1 MKLLILTQ
9 YYPPETGAAQNRL
22 HELAKRLSKKG
33 IDVNV
38 LAAMPNYPQM
48 RIFEGYRKKCHV
60 KESIDDIT
68 VMRSWIY
75 VKNSKSIFH
84 RLINYF
90 SFVISS
96 FFTGWF
102 RLGKYDYVLCE
113 SPPLF
118 LGISAYL
125 LSRLKRAKLIFNV
138 SDLWPESAEKLGL
151 IKSKF
156 LLGMSTRLEECLY
169 KRSALIV
176 GQTQGIVS
184 NISGRFPQKHVYWL
198 PNGAE
203 LKYYD
208 PNSYDKGWRE
218 QNGFR
223 NDDFLVFYGGIFG
236 HAQGLE
242 VIINAADHLRDHR
255 KIKFVIMG
263 NGPLKDEITRMKKE
277 KNLHN
282 VSLFDTVPKSKMPN
296 VLLEID
302 VSVVPLKKLELFK
315 GAIPSKI
322 FESLA
327 MMKPI
332 LLGVEGEAKELFIDE
347 GECGLAYE
355 PENDAELAEKVLL
368 LANEPDSLKVLG
380 QNARNYV
387 EQKFDRV
394 KIADTFYN
402 ELVSLDQ
409 GKNQRD

>member
-1 MKLLILTQ
+1 LKLLILTQ

-48 RIFEGYRKKCHV
+48 RIFEGYRKKSHV

-263 NGPLKDEITRMKKE
+263 NGPLKDEITLMKKE

>member
-48 RIFEGYRKKCHV
+48 RIFEGYRKKSHV

-242 VIINAADHLRDHR
+242 VIINAADHLRDHH

>member
-48 RIFEGYRKKCHV
+48 RIFEGYRKKSHV